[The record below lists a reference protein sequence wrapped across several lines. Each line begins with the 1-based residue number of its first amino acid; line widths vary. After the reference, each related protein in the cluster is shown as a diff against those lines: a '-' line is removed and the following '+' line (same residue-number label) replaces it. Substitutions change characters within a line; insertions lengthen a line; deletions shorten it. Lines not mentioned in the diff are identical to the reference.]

1 MYYYFLS
8 FCDLTATF
16 AVEVYGATANSYIG
30 YIFLVLTCAVGVAV
44 LISSFF
50 YYRYMIK
57 SVKHKS
63 D

>member
-1 MYYYFLS
+1 M
-8 FCDLTATF
+8 F
-16 AVEVYGATANSYIG
+16 AVEVYGATANSYTG
-30 YIFLVLTCAVGVAV
+30 YIFLVLTCAVGVAI
-44 LISSFF
+44 LASSFF